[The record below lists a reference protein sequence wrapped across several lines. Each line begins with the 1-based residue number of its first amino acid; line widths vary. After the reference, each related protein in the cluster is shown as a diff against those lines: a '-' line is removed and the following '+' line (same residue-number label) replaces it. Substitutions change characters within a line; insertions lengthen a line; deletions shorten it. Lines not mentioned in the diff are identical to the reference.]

1 MENDLNARLAS
12 MSGHFSK
19 SQKALAAYIVDH
31 CDKAAFLTANRLGEA
46 VGVSESTVVRFAVR
60 LGYEG
65 YPELQRAVQELI
77 RNRLTAVQRLEVTAA
92 LLNEQDVLKSVMRED
107 MDRISSTLS
116 GVDPA
121 VFDDAV
127 RRTLHARRIYII
139 GLRSSSAL
147 AEFLYYY
154 FNLIFEDVQLLTS
167 SSSSVL
173 SEQLLRAQKGDTVI
187 GISFPRYSR
196 MTVDA
201 LEYAHEKGADVIAIT
216 DSAVSPLTQHADCAL
231 FAESDTASFVDSLV
245 APMSLINALVV
256 AAGMHRREALRQVF
270 DDLERIWDKYEVY
283 RKAETL

>member
-1 MENDLNARLAS
+1 MENDLNERLATLS
-12 MSGHFSK
+12 PHFSK
-19 SQKALAAYIVDH
+19 GQKALAAYIVDH

-65 YPELQRAVQELI
+65 YPELQQAVQELI

-92 LLNEQDVLKSVMRED
+92 LLEQHDVLRSVMRED
-107 MDRISSTLS
+107 MERISSTLS
-116 GVDPA
+116 GLDPD

-127 RRTLHARRIYII
+127 RRTLNAKRIFII

-147 AEFLYYY
+147 AEFLYFY

-173 SEQLLRAQKGDTVI
+173 SERLLRAGKGDAVI
-187 GISFPRYSR
+187 GISFPRYSL

-201 LEYAHEKGADVIAIT
+201 LEYAHDKGADVIAIT
-216 DSAVSPLTQHADCAL
+216 DSALSPLARHADCAL

-256 AAGMHRREALRQVF
+256 AAGMHRRTQLHRVF

-283 RKAETL
+283 RKAEQP

>member
-1 MENDLNARLAS
+1 MEQSLNERLNEVS
-12 MSGHFSK
+12 IHFSK
-19 SQKALAAYIVDH
+19 SQRALANYIVEH
-31 CDKAAFLTANRLGEA
+31 CDKAAFLTANKLGEA

-65 YPELQRAVQELI
+65 YPEMQRAVQELI
-77 RNRLTAVQRLEVTAA
+77 RNRLTAVQRLDVTAS
-92 LLNEQDVLKSVMRED
+92 LLEEQNVLRSVMRED
-107 MDRISSTLS
+107 IDRISTTLNH
-116 GVDPA
+116 VDPA

-127 RRTLHARRIYII
+127 HRILSAKRIYII

-147 AEFLYYY
+147 AEFLYFY
-154 FNLIFEDVQLLTS
+154 FNLIFDDVRILTS

-173 SEQLLRAQKGDTVI
+173 SEQLLRAEKGDAVI

-201 LEYAHEKGADVIAIT
+201 LEYAHSRGADVIAIT
-216 DSAVSPLTQHADCAL
+216 DSPVSPLQQHADCAL
-231 FAESDTASFVDSLV
+231 YAESDTASFVDSLV

-270 DDLERIWDKYEVY
+270 GDLENIWDKYEVY
-283 RKAETL
+283 RKTENR

>member
-1 MENDLNARLAS
+1 MENDLNARLAA
-12 MSGHFSK
+12 MSAHFSK
-19 SQKALAAYIVDH
+19 SQRALANYIVDH
-31 CDKAAFLTANRLGEA
+31 CDKAAFLTANKLGEA

-77 RNRLTAVQRLEVTAA
+77 RNRLTAVQRLDVTAS
-92 LLNEQDVLKSVMRED
+92 LLDEQNVLKSVMRED
-107 MDRISSTLS
+107 IDRISATLAS
-116 GVDPA
+116 VDA
-121 VFDDAV
+121 GVFDDVV
-127 RRTLHARRIYII
+127 RRTLRAERIYII

-147 AEFLYYY
+147 AEFLYFY
-154 FNLIFEDVQLLTS
+154 FNLIFEDVKLLTS

-173 SEQLLRAQKGDTVI
+173 SEQLLRAKRGDAII

-201 LEYAHEKGADVIAIT
+201 LAYAHGKGADVIAIT
-216 DSAVSPLTQHADCAL
+216 DSPVSPLVQHADCAL
-231 FAESDTASFVDSLV
+231 YAESGTASFVDSLV

-256 AAGMHRREALRQVF
+256 ATGMHRREALRQVF
-270 DDLERIWDKYEVY
+270 GDLEGIWDKYEVY